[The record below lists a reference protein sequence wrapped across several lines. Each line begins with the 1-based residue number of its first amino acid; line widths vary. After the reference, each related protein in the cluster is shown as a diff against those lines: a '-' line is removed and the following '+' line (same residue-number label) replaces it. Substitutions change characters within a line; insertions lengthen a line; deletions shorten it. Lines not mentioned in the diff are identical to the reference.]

1 MNRDEGMASFTCFLI
16 GSELTAAGV
25 AIGSHGAAHLPPSL
39 LAGSGSRFGVCNRK
53 NWQYVYSP
61 VR

>member
-25 AIGSHGAAHLPPSL
+25 AIGPHGAAHLLPLSL
-39 LAGSGSRFGVCNRK
+39 LAGYGSRFGVCNRK
-53 NWQYVYSP
+53 N
-61 VR
+61 

>member
-39 LAGSGSRFGVCNRK
+39 LAGSGSVCNRK
-53 NWQYVYSP
+53 N
-61 VR
+61 